1 MSSRL
6 FSRALVLFLVAA
18 SASGCCQ
25 AIGTICDCANCLLS
39 GPRLPGAA
47 PQPEPTP
54 TYEAK
59 APAAR
64 PTSMSY

>member
-1 MSSRL
+1 MNPRL
-6 FSRALVLFLVAA
+6 LSRALALFLVAA

-47 PQPEPTP
+47 PEPTP
-54 TYEAK
+54 THEAK

-64 PTSMSY
+64 PTSMRY

>member
-1 MSSRL
+1 MSTWL
-6 FSRALVLFLVAA
+6 ISRALALFLVAA

-47 PQPEPTP
+47 PPAEPVP

-64 PTSMSY
+64 PTSMRY